1 MPHMANSEDNW
12 LFTTP
17 IDDDD
22 SKSDY
27 SLDYEYI
34 GPREPNYRNEQDA
47 DSDCSELSDSTCHNG
62 FDMWDEDPYSTND
75 FTWESNDMKLTSFIK
90 IRKRELDKVTPWNK
104 FSFYKKDKG
113 WPLQLPFSCST
124 TNHDQSANSLCL
136 VLSDYGTT
144 ERLHAIYRDK
154 IVECGTPHCNK
165 HFTNKQNFQKDQFN
179 TTWLES
185 EEETSGSHC
194 YPLCKSS
201 SSIFHETHASIS
213 LPSPPIPPQ
222 QTTHTNTLINSNL
235 FSKFIRYTKYIKR
248 SQISSI
254 HTQDIYLSLSFEPL
268 CLAED
273 YGYMA
278 IGGLEGEFEI
288 YCCMKQRPIK
298 IWGTKFKRRNN
309 VMLMTNAIQIVR
321 LKKRETHKHLLITC
335 MNDAGVLIY
344 ELPEHSDCHSSYSVS
359 LLHHIRSFDRVPIN
373 DARLSPDGKHLIC
386 VGDNACIFHFTLNFN
401 KQDQLV
407 FTIPKKIT
415 IPQPIICTTYCHY
428 TSQHVSWSKSSL
440 YFAHTSDSHNFV
452 LVWRTLPKLEM
463 LYRIDAGGY
472 TYAVQFHPEHEGV
485 LAFTNRYGYLHTV
498 DLNEAISIYNPNQ
511 IVSIDQLN
519 SQTAVSNDHICKPS
533 CLSSG
538 NDYIY
543 HTMDLVARQEV
554 TMISFRGEKN
564 SQLRILAKV
573 NGIQWSK
580 DGRHLY
586 VSTKKRVLVYRFMK
600 SYSKIDTLEKMAG
613 LKVLSIM
620 EKHASQKR
628 KRQESEQ
635 EKNKRMSWSGKWSQV
650 PKFVRDKVLANTSSL
665 ASH

>member
-165 HFTNKQNFQKDQFN
+165 HSTNKPNFQKDQFN

-278 IGGLEGEFEI
+278 IGGLE
-288 YCCMKQRPIK
+288 
-298 IWGTKFKRRNN
+298 
-309 VMLMTNAIQIVR
+309 
-321 LKKRETHKHLLITC
+321 
-335 MNDAGVLIY
+335 
-344 ELPEHSDCHSSYSVS
+344 
-359 LLHHIRSFDRVPIN
+359 
-373 DARLSPDGKHLIC
+373 
-386 VGDNACIFHFTLNFN
+386 GDNACIFHFTLNFN

-564 SQLRILAKV
+564 SRLRILAKV

-586 VSTKKRVLVYRFMK
+586 VSTKKRVLVYRFIK